1 MKNIKGYTN
10 RQICLLNTMT
20 LYCDKK
26 RNIDE
31 IMRLAGLT
39 NKEKTLMHLLNL
51 YEQGFVSRIIVEET
65 SERYYFINEKGK
77 AAFNELLEKYKE
89 DFLDECMAKV
99 EMEDAQRVD

>member
-1 MKNIKGYTN
+1 MKNVKGYTN
-10 RQICLLNTMT
+10 RQICLLNTMM

-51 YEQGFVSRIIVEET
+51 YEQGFVSRIMVEET
-65 SERYYFINEKGK
+65 GERYYFINEKGK
-77 AAFNELLEKYKE
+77 MVFNEFLEEYEE

-99 EMEDAQRVD
+99 ETEDAQRVD